1 MENLSNLANALDYSD
16 IIHLEFYVQEQLAKG
31 KEICDLII
39 GDFDTQQ
46 FPMPDYLTA
55 QIQQAYENKQN
66 DYPPLEGVLSLRD
79 EVAKQTKKRFNVS
92 YNPDTEMLISGG
104 ARPLLYSAMLATVSA
119 EDKVIYPVPSWN
131 NMFYTTMCGGK
142 HVPIETS
149 EANQFLPTAEQLQA
163 HISDARL
170 ITLCSPQNPN
180 GSMFSKQQLGEICNM
195 VVAENVRRRTINA
208 KPLYVIYDQVYW
220 MLTMQEVKH
229 YHPASLCPDIKPYL
243 IVVDA
248 GTKAFAATGIRVG
261 WATGPHEV
269 IAKMQVIQEHIGA
282 MAPTAE
288 QLATAVLFQNEAYL
302 QSYLAGF
309 KEKILASMTVLHQG
323 VQDMKG
329 AGIAI
334 DSFIPNAGIYMTLK
348 IDAINMETPDGN
360 VLENADKVSR
370 YLIDSAGL
378 ALVPFASFGCR
389 SKASQLWYRAAVCT
403 ISPSEIEAALPRL
416 QSALLALTQSRL
428 LLEA

>member
-1 MENLSNLANALDYSD
+1 
-16 IIHLEFYVQEQLAKG
+16 
-31 KEICDLII
+31 
-39 GDFDTQQ
+39 
-46 FPMPDYLTA
+46 
-55 QIQQAYENKQN
+55 
-66 DYPPLEGVLSLRD
+66 
-79 EVAKQTKKRFNVS
+79 
-92 YNPDTEMLISGG
+92 
-104 ARPLLYSAMLATVSA
+104 
-119 EDKVIYPVPSWN
+119 
-131 NMFYTTMCGGK
+131 
-142 HVPIETS
+142 
-149 EANQFLPTAEQLQA
+149 
-163 HISDARL
+163 
-170 ITLCSPQNPN
+170 
-180 GSMFSKQQLGEICNM
+180 
-195 VVAENVRRRTINA
+195 
-208 KPLYVIYDQVYW
+208 
-220 MLTMQEVKH
+220 
-229 YHPASLCPDIKPYL
+229 
-243 IVVDA
+243 
-248 GTKAFAATGIRVG
+248 
-261 WATGPHEV
+261 
-269 IAKMQVIQEHIGA
+269 

-360 VLENADKVSR
+360 VLENADQVSR

-416 QSALLALTQSRL
+416 QSALLALTQSRQ

>member
-1 MENLSNLANALDYSD
+1 MKNLSTLATTLDYSD

-55 QIQQAYENKQN
+55 QIQQAYEDRHN

-92 YNPDTEMLISGG
+92 YNPDTELLISGG
-104 ARPLLYSAMLATVSA
+104 ARPLLYSAMLATVSPT
-119 EDKVIYPVPSWN
+119 DSVIYPVPSWN

-149 EANQFLPTAEQLQA
+149 EVNQFLPTAQQIEP
-163 HISDARL
+163 HITDARL

-180 GSMFSKQQLGEICNM
+180 GSMFAKHQLIEICDM
-195 VVAENVRRRTINA
+195 VVAENKRRSKIGGQ
-208 KPLYVIYDQVYW
+208 PLYMIFDQVYW
-220 MLTMQEVKH
+220 MLTMQEIEH
-229 YHPASLCPDIKPYL
+229 YHPASLCSDIKPYL

-261 WATGPHEV
+261 WASGPPEV

-302 QSYLAGF
+302 QNYLTDF
-309 KEKILASMTVLHQG
+309 KKKILASMAVLHQG
-323 VQDMKG
+323 VQNMKG
-329 AGIAI
+329 AGMAI
-334 DSFIPNAGIYMTLK
+334 DSFMPDAGIYMTLK
-348 IDAINMETPDGN
+348 IDAINRKTPDGKI
-360 VLENADKVSR
+360 LENADQVSR

-389 SKASQLWYRAAVCT
+389 SQESQLWYRAAVCT

-416 QSALLALTQSRL
+416 QSALLALSESQV